1 MSAPGERVLT
11 PSSLAQMLD
20 RLVQRHWPDVAVQGE
35 VSSVTV
41 PASGHCY
48 LSLRDPKATLGC
60 VMWRGEFRRSA
71 FKPKRGDKIVAV
83 GRMGI
88 YPGQSKYQLYIR
100 AMRPAGEGDRAKEL
114 AAIKARL
121 EADGLLDPR
130 RKRALPDW
138 PRVIGVCTS
147 GTGAAVQDFI
157 EVSGQRWPSARVLIS
172 PCLVQG
178 PESPSSVIRALDLL
192 IEDGRSDVIVVTR
205 GGGSR
210 EDLAAFDDEQLARA
224 IAHSP
229 IPVVTAV
236 GHQTDTGIVDL
247 VSDAVAPTPSAAAML
262 VTPDGPAW
270 IQRIDEA
277 ETTLHSLI
285 LGSIGRLL
293 ERVHHLRARLRS
305 PTDRLAAARQQLDA
319 SQAALQR
326 SVQAHLDQRRAQLDM
341 ASARLKA
348 LSPFG
353 VLDRGYAIVR
363 TSTGVLRDPA
373 EVQPGERLE
382 IRVAGGEVSAAVLA
396 GGEGSV
402 DG

>member
-1 MSAPGERVLT
+1 MRPNERVLT

-20 RLVQRHWPDVAVQGE
+20 RLVQRHWPDIAVQGE
-35 VSSVTV
+35 VSNVAV

-48 LSLRDPKATLGC
+48 LTLRDDKATLGC

-71 FKPKRGDKIVAV
+71 YKPKRGDKVVVV

-88 YPGQSKYQLYIR
+88 YPGQGKYQLYIR
-100 AMRPAGEGDRAKEL
+100 GMRPAGEGDRAKEL

-121 EADGLLDPR
+121 DADGLLDPR
-130 RKRALPDW
+130 RKRELPAW

-147 GTGAAVQDFI
+147 ATGAAVQDFI
-157 EVSGQRWPSARVLIS
+157 EVSGQRWPSARVLVS

-192 IEDGRSDVIVVTR
+192 IEDGRADVIVVTR

-224 IAHSP
+224 IAHCP

-270 IQRIDEA
+270 VQRIDEA
-277 ETTLHSLI
+277 ETTLHELV
-285 LGSIGRLL
+285 GGVL
-293 ERVHHLRARLRS
+293 ERLTERVRHLRARLRS
-305 PTDRLAAARQQLDA
+305 PSQRLAAARQRLEGAQA
-319 SQAALQR
+319 SLTR
-326 SVQAHLDQRRAQLDM
+326 SVEVQLKQRRARLDKAQAQLN
-341 ASARLKA
+341 A

-353 VLDRGYAIVR
+353 VLERGYAIVR
-363 TSTGVLRDPA
+363 TDTGVLRDPA
-373 EVQPGERLE
+373 SVKAGTALQ
-382 IRVAGGEVSAAVLA
+382 IRLA
-396 GGEGSV
+396 GGDLSAEVVEPEGEAS
-402 DG
+402 GT